1 MGQGHPEGDRGTER
15 AANGGGAAV
24 AERAPAKSPPR
35 LDKLPPYRVLLHND
49 DKNDMLFV
57 VGTLRE
63 IAALDRDDA
72 VRVMVEAHK
81 RGVSLVKTTHKERA
95 ELYVDQFRSK
105 GLTATCE
112 PAE

>member
-81 RGVSLVKTTHKERA
+81 RGVSLVTSKMLGDFRDDARTRA
-95 ELYVDQFRSK
+95 EFLRFIDVGVGR
-105 GLTATCE
+105 
-112 PAE
+112 